1 MGRCERA
8 LTLANCTC
16 PLEYPVD
23 TLLSGSPSGVPGS
36 TKKFKSLNFNWR
48 EKMKKLLLA
57 TAAVGLVAA
66 AAPAHAE
73 VKLDL
78 GGYFKGYGFYTNQD
92 DDSGVAGDSR
102 EFDIIRDTEVH
113 VGGETTLD
121 NGLSVGAHIEADADQ
136 GDGFEVDESYAY
148 FSGGWG
154 RVNFGSEDG
163 AAYLLQVEAPSAD
176 DNLDGLRQYVNPIN
190 FNAADGPDFDVSGTA
205 GGLDYDQDVS
215 AKADKLTY
223 LSPIFSGFQVG
234 VSYTPDLA
242 DASDS
247 DAENENDIANA
258 FGATYDIGARYEG
271 QFSNVG
277 VILGAGYTHADL
289 EEVEP
294 APGPDDGQ
302 PTDDRQAWNVGAD
315 FDIGPFGVGVA
326 YMQDN
331 FGDVDTLDNAP
342 EDVRDEQTTWV
353 VGADYTTGPFKLGAS
368 YYDSEGNGN
377 VVGDNGD
384 DGVETTRWT
393 GGVVYTYGPGMT
405 FRGSVSHAQFD
416 NVDGLTTGDS
426 FDATSVLLGTQINF

>member
-1 MGRCERA
+1 
-8 LTLANCTC
+8 
-16 PLEYPVD
+16 
-23 TLLSGSPSGVPGS
+23 
-36 TKKFKSLNFNWR
+36 
-48 EKMKKLLLA
+48 MKKLLLA

-66 AAPAHAE
+66 AAPAKAE

-92 DDSGVAGDSR
+92 DNAGTTAGVESR

-113 VGGETTLD
+113 FGGETTLD
-121 NGLSVGAHIEADADQ
+121 NGLSVGVHIEADADE

-190 FNAADGPDFDVSGTA
+190 FAEAGFAGLLEVSN
-205 GGLDYDQDVS
+205 GGLDYDMDVS

-234 VSYTPDLA
+234 VSYTPDLV
-242 DASDS
+242 DASNS
-247 DAENENDIANA
+247 DALNTNEVVNS
-258 FGATYDIGARYEG
+258 FGSTYEVGARYEG

-277 VILGAGYTHADL
+277 VIVGAGYAHADL
-289 EEVEP
+289 EDSNAVT
-294 APGPDDGQ
+294 GVGDF
-302 PTDDRQAWNVGAD
+302 TDDRQAWNVGAD

-326 YMQDN
+326 YVQDDL
-331 FGDVDTLDNAP
+331 GDIDLTAGAVENTLD
-342 EDVRDEQTTWV
+342 ERKTWV

-368 YYDSEGNGN
+368 YYDSE
-377 VVGDNGD
+377 VGSSAVTQD
-384 DGVETTRWT
+384 VEATRWT
-393 GGVVYTYGPGMT
+393 GGVTYTYGPGMT
-405 FRGSVSHAQFD
+405 FRGSVSHAEFD
-416 NVDGLTTGDS
+416 NVAGLTSGDS